1 MSNKQTANRRWWHK
15 QQPQGSKPESAAAVS
30 DENVA
35 DVVEEQ
41 ITVGSLTQEELAQ
54 MISDTVERTLEE
66 LLPKQLARQRVML
79 ETELKWHLDGLLKDG
94 VAADSARAAN
104 AAAKEPE
111 EQPLPE
117 LNPAIDWSF
126 LE

>member
-15 QQPQGSKPESAAAVS
+15 QQPQGSTAAGSEEETAV
-30 DENVA
+30 A
-35 DVVEEQ
+35 AEEQ
-41 ITVGSLTQEELAQ
+41 ITVGSLTQEELAR

-79 ETELKWHLDGLLKDG
+79 ETELKWHLDGLLKD
-94 VAADSARAAN
+94 VAVTDSTGARSAAPEEADS
-104 AAAKEPE
+104 
-111 EQPLPE
+111 QPLPE
-117 LNPAIDWSF
+117 LNPSIDWRF